1 MQQIW
6 TAINN
11 VVKRVF
17 DIVASGL
24 ALVVLSPVML
34 VCAIWIKRDSEGP
47 VIFRQ
52 DRLTKDGRVFKML
65 KFRSMVQ
72 DAEKH
77 GTGLFNYEGDP
88 RVTRSGRF
96 LRDHSLDNY
105 EGDPRVT
112 RSGRFLRDH
121 SLDELPQLVN
131 ILKGD
136 MSVVGP
142 RPCVVCELGDYAT
155 LNARFKKRFSVN
167 AGLTGYAQVQGRN
180 ELPWDEKADLDNRYI
195 DLYQKWGFALD
206 VYIILKTVAD
216 VFRHKDIYE
225 NKIDDGLSDRESAEM
240 AQARVIEMA
249 HERD

>member
-1 MQQIW
+1 MQKIW
-6 TAINN
+6 TAFNN
-11 VVKRVF
+11 LLKRGF
-17 DIVASGL
+17 DILASAL

-34 VCAIWIKRDSEGP
+34 ACAIWIKRDSKGP
-47 VIFRQ
+47 VIFKQ

-72 DAEKH
+72 DAEQQ

-96 LRDHSLDNY
+96 LRDHSLD
-105 EGDPRVT
+105 
-112 RSGRFLRDH
+112 
-121 SLDELPQLVN
+121 ELPQLLN

-142 RPCVVCELGDYAT
+142 RPCVVYELGDYET
-155 LNARFKKRFSVN
+155 LNARFKKRFQVT

-180 ELPWDEKADLDNRYI
+180 ELPWDIKADYDNQYI
-195 DLYQKWGFALD
+195 DLYRKWGVMIDAW
-206 VYIILKTVAD
+206 IIVKTVAD

-225 NKIDDGLSDRESAEM
+225 NKIDNGLSDSDSAEL
-240 AQARVIEMA
+240 AQARIIEMA
-249 HERD
+249 HEKLTIDN

>member
-24 ALVVLSPVML
+24 ALAVLSPVML

-96 LRDHSLDNY
+96 LRDHSLD
-105 EGDPRVT
+105 
-112 RSGRFLRDH
+112 
-121 SLDELPQLVN
+121 ELPQLVN

-142 RPCVVCELGDYAT
+142 RPCVVYELGDYAT

-195 DLYQKWGFALD
+195 DLYRKWGFALD